1 MEIIKRWLS
10 DEIGVT
16 SSNGEGHFERDF
28 ANGFNFGMV
37 STPALPSRLAQVGFG
52 LAYGQQAA
60 ARQPARRPQA
70 ARTHFSR
77 AGWENLRPR
86 CLVQRDYARGSEEEE
101 AFEELCTKRGNSL
114 CVEARLP

>member
-37 STPALPSRLAQVGFG
+37 STPALPSRLAQVGGFWAG
-52 LAYGQQAA
+52 IWAA
-60 ARQPARRPQA
+60 SSRSSAREA
-70 ARTHFSR
+70 ASR
-77 AGWENLRPR
+77 GT
-86 CLVQRDYARGSEEEE
+86 D
-101 AFEELCTKRGNSL
+101 AF
-114 CVEARLP
+114 